1 MRYFILLLL
10 IYGCEGLIYNDYKI
24 INIKKVN
31 NNQTYKVVEGDNL
44 YSISRK
50 LNISIRTLIDINR
63 ISSPYKIYPKQLLNL
78 PTSSFHVVEK
88 GETLYSIS
96 RMYKTDVF
104 TISRV
109 NKIKN
114 VNSIYEGQSLRIDKY
129 LVNNKSS
136 KKDLKNE
143 DIKKQQK
150 KTINKIARKKTNI
163 NRTKSLNNKIIKSQ
177 FIWPVKGKLISKY
190 GKSNEGFFNDGIN
203 IDSKLNQNV
212 MASSDGKVI
221 YSGNEI
227 PGYGNLVLIKHSS
240 NWVTAYAHLNK
251 VFIEKVEKVKKG
263 EKIGLVGRTGNV
275 SKPQLHFEI
284 RKGKN
289 AVNPLKYLS

>member
-1 MRYFILLLL
+1 MRFFILLLL
-10 IYGCEGLIYNDYKI
+10 ISGCENLIYSDYKI
-24 INIKKVN
+24 INTKNTN
-31 NNQTYKVVEGDNL
+31 NNKTYKVVDGDNL

-63 ISSPYKIYPKQLLNL
+63 IRSPYKIYPKQLLNL
-78 PTSSFHVVEK
+78 PRSSFHIVEK

-96 RMYKTDVF
+96 RMYKTDIF

-109 NKIKN
+109 NNIIN
-114 VNSIYEGQSLRIDKY
+114 VNAIYEGQSLKINKY
-129 LVNNKSS
+129 LVKKESS
-136 KKDLKNE
+136 KNSLKNE
-143 DIKKQQK
+143 KIKRKQK
-150 KTINKIARKKTNI
+150 KAFSQAASKKSKKS
-163 NRTKSLNNKIIKSQ
+163 RTKSSNNMIIKSK

-190 GKSNEGFFNDGIN
+190 GKSSEGFFNDGIN

-240 NWVTAYAHLNK
+240 NWITAYAHLNK
-251 VFIEKVEKVKKG
+251 VFIEKGEKVKKG
-263 EKIGLVGRTGNV
+263 EKIGLVGTTGNV

-289 AVNPLKYLS
+289 AVNPLKHLS

>member
-1 MRYFILLLL
+1 MRFFILLLL
-10 IYGCEGLIYNDYKI
+10 ISGCESLIYSDYKI
-24 INIKKVN
+24 INTKNIN
-31 NNQTYKVVEGDNL
+31 NNKTYKVVEGDNL

-50 LNISIRTLIDINR
+50 LNISIRTLIDINK

-78 PTSSFHVVEK
+78 PVSSFHIVEK

-96 RMYKTDVF
+96 RMYKTDIF
-104 TISRV
+104 TISRL
-109 NKIKN
+109 NNIIN
-114 VNSIYEGQSLRIDKY
+114 VNAIYEGQSLRINKY
-129 LVNNKSS
+129 LVKNNSSNKSS
-136 KKDLKNE
+136 KHKKIN
-143 DIKKQQK
+143 KQQRKPLSQTASK
-150 KTINKIARKKTNI
+150 KPKISK
-163 NRTKSLNNKIIKSQ
+163 TKSLNNMIIKSK

-190 GKSNEGFFNDGIN
+190 GKSSEGFFNDGIN

-240 NWVTAYAHLNK
+240 NWITAYAHLNE
-251 VFIEKVEKVKKG
+251 VFIEKGAKVKKG
-263 EKIGLVGRTGNV
+263 EKIGLVGKTGNV

>member
-1 MRYFILLLL
+1 MRFFILLLL
-10 IYGCEGLIYNDYKI
+10 ISGCESLIYSDYKI
-24 INIKKVN
+24 INTKKTN
-31 NNQTYKVVEGDNL
+31 NNQTYKVVDGDNL

-78 PTSSFHVVEK
+78 PISSFHVVEK

-96 RMYKTDVF
+96 RMYKTDIF

-109 NKIKN
+109 NKIMN
-114 VNSIYEGQSLRIDKY
+114 VNAIYEGQSLRVDKH
-129 LVNNKSS
+129 LVKNKSS

-143 DIKKQQK
+143 NIKKQ
-150 KTINKIARKKTNI
+150 RKKTLNKSSGKKS
-163 NRTKSLNNKIIKSQ
+163 NSKKTKPSNNKIIESK
-177 FIWPVKGKLISKY
+177 FIWPIKGKLISKY
-190 GKSNEGFFNDGIN
+190 GKSSEGFFNDGIN

-251 VFIEKVEKVKKG
+251 VFIEKGEKVKKG

>member
-31 NNQTYKVVEGDNL
+31 NNQTYKVVKGDNL

-78 PTSSFHVVEK
+78 PISSFHVVEK

-150 KTINKIARKKTNI
+150 KTINKIARKK
-163 NRTKSLNNKIIKSQ
+163 NK
-177 FIWPVKGKLISKY
+177 Y
-190 GKSNEGFFNDGIN
+190 
-203 IDSKLNQNV
+203 
-212 MASSDGKVI
+212 
-221 YSGNEI
+221 
-227 PGYGNLVLIKHSS
+227 
-240 NWVTAYAHLNK
+240 
-251 VFIEKVEKVKKG
+251 
-263 EKIGLVGRTGNV
+263 
-275 SKPQLHFEI
+275 
-284 RKGKN
+284 
-289 AVNPLKYLS
+289 